1 AASRLQK
8 ELKENDTPFMRFII
22 ASFYYFCGN
31 LKEVKELLTAVP
43 EDKRTIKMVR
53 LLGSA
58 LYDMKDYSGSIDVL
72 SFYAPPSLP
81 TNEDE
86 LAVAFGLG
94 VAYLST
100 GDKDKAL
107 DYLLRVETRNAK
119 FGNVSRIL
127 ATIDESESK

>member
-1 AASRLQK
+1 
-8 ELKENDTPFMRFII
+8 
-22 ASFYYFCGN
+22 
-31 LKEVKELLTAVP
+31 
-43 EDKRTIKMVR
+43 MVR

-58 LYDMKDYSGSIDVL
+58 LYDMKDYNGSIAVL
-72 SFYAPPSLP
+72 SFYDPPSLP

-94 VAYLST
+94 IAYLSI

-119 FGNVSRIL
+119 FGNVSKIL
-127 ATIDESESK
+127 ATLDEKDK